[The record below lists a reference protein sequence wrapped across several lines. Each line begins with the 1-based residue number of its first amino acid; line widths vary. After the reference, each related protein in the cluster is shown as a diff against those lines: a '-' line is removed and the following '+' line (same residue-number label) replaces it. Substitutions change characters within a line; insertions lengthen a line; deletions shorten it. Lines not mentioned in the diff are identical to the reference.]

1 MTKGNDINELRE
13 HLFATLRGVRDK
25 ENPMDIDRA
34 KAVVLVAGALIDTA
48 RVEIDFA
55 RVTGSESASKFLS
68 GGDPDQSAQQ
78 GADATPDPSI
88 LSRRTH
94 RLAG

>member
-1 MTKGNDINELRE
+1 MTKGTDINELRE

-68 GGDPDQSAQQ
+68 GGDPDQSART
-78 GADATPDPSI
+78 GTDATPDPSI

-94 RLAG
+94 RLVG